1 MKEKDQNSHTLL
13 LAVLMILVT
22 ASMRVPIGC
31 VGPLIGAVREDL
43 NLASGIAGFMTTIP
57 MLIFAF
63 SAPIA
68 SRLTK
73 VVDNRI
79 LLAGSVGICGVGVFL
94 RSGGS
99 VSLLFL
105 GTGLI
110 GLSIGIL
117 NVYMPAMIRQHF
129 AKVGL
134 MMGTYSAVMT
144 ASSAISAAS
153 CRGLSSRLGGW
164 QGGMV
169 VYVVV
174 PIAALVLCCICKNEI
189 APHLPEPEGMGK
201 KVGVW
206 TVKNVA
212 IAVFLGLQSLLFF
225 SLLTWYPSVIEAM
238 LPGSFD
244 PGMIVLLMQ
253 LVSMIAAFFAPNL
266 AEHVRSRG
274 LLCFLAT
281 GLLAIGF
288 VVLALAGAF
297 PAGLLGATVL
307 IGLGCGATMSL
318 AMNLIAMK
326 GDNAAQVARNSA
338 FIQFFSYM
346 LGSLGPTGLGFLYDK
361 VGRWSMT
368 IWVMFGVSMTM
379 AFIGLYA
386 GRRDKAA
393 GVLSAG
399 SVFTQHGP

>member
-1 MKEKDQNSHTLL
+1 MRQKAQDGHTVPLT
-13 LAVLMILVT
+13 VLVILVT

-31 VGPLIGAVREDL
+31 VGPLIGSVREDL
-43 NLASGIAGFMTTIP
+43 NLASGMAGFMTTIP

-63 SAPIA
+63 SAPVA

-73 VVDNRI
+73 AVNNRI
-79 LLAGSVGICGVGVFL
+79 VLAGSVGLCCAGVFL

-99 VSLLFL
+99 VSLLFT
-105 GTGLI
+105 GTGFI

-144 ASSAISAAS
+144 ASSAISAAG
-153 CRGLSSRLGGW
+153 CRRLAAWLGGW
-164 QGGMV
+164 QGGMA

-174 PIAALVLCCICKNEI
+174 PIAALVLCCVCKNEI
-189 APHLPEPEGMGK
+189 APHLPEPEGPEKG
-201 KVGVW
+201 VSVW
-206 TVKNVA
+206 TRKNVA

-225 SLLTWYPSVIEAM
+225 SLLTWYPSIIEAM
-238 LPGSFD
+238 LPGKFD

-266 AEHVRSRG
+266 AERVCSRG
-274 LLCFLAT
+274 LLCFLTT

-288 VVLALAGAF
+288 VALTLTGTY

-318 AMNLIAMK
+318 AMNLIAMQ

-346 LGSLGPTGLGFLYDK
+346 LGALGPTGLGFLYDRA
-361 VGRWSMT
+361 GRWPMA
-368 IWVMFGVSMTM
+368 IWVMFGVSLAM
-379 AFIGLYA
+379 AFTGLYA
-386 GRRDKAA
+386 GKHDKA
-393 GVLSAG
+393 VKD
-399 SVFTQHGP
+399 